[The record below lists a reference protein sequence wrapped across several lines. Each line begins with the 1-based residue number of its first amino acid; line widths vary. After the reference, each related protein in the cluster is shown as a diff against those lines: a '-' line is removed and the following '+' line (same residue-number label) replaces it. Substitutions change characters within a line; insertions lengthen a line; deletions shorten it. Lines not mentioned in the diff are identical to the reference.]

1 MSSHEI
7 FVVEDDPA
15 MRRLLAIVLTKAGYQ
30 VVCFADGEALIAATR
45 KRDPLC
51 ILLDV
56 CLPGKSGLEILRELK
71 ADKCP
76 APVLMI
82 SGTGTIEIAV
92 QAVKGGAIDFVQK
105 PFGGAQL
112 LRHISDALEQAS
124 ARRAVTLESGGSLNL
139 PGCAALTNRE
149 REILAQTLL
158 GKSNKEMGRLY
169 GLSPRTIEDHRSNI
183 KKKTGTKNLFDLFR
197 TTIGWQKFEAL
208 DAAHTGKMAPSSS
221 RKPRRGPLRTDPVDT
236 ART

>member
-1 MSSHEI
+1 MSSREI

-15 MRRLLAIVLTKAGYQ
+15 IRRLLAIVLTKAGYQ
-30 VVCFADGEALIAATR
+30 VICFADGEALIAATR

-71 ADKCP
+71 AHNYP

-82 SGTGTIEIAV
+82 SGTGTIDIAV
-92 QAVKGGAIDFVQK
+92 QAVKAGAIDFVQK
-105 PFGGAQL
+105 PFGGTQL
-112 LRHISDALEQAS
+112 LLRISDALEQAS
-124 ARRAVTLESGGSLNL
+124 ARRAVTLRGGVSLNL
-139 PGCAALTNRE
+139 PGRAALTNRE

-158 GKSNKEMGRLY
+158 GKSNKEMSQLY
-169 GLSPRTIEDHRSNI
+169 GLSPRTIEEHRSNI
-183 KKKTGTKNLFDLFR
+183 KKKTGAKNLFDLVR

-208 DAAHTGKMAPSSS
+208 VVAHTRQNGTELEEGAAPRAAS
-221 RKPRRGPLRTDPVDT
+221 
-236 ART
+236 

>member
-1 MSSHEI
+1 MSSSEI

-15 MRRLLAIVLTKAGYQ
+15 IRRLLAIVLTKAGYQ
-30 VVCFADGEALIAATR
+30 VICFADGEALIAATR

-71 ADKCP
+71 AHNYP

-82 SGTGTIEIAV
+82 SGTGTIDIAV
-92 QAVKGGAIDFVQK
+92 QAVKAGAIDFVQK

-112 LRHISDALEQAS
+112 LLRISDALGQAS
-124 ARRAVTLESGGSLNL
+124 ARRAVTLGGGVSLNL
-139 PGCAALTNRE
+139 PGRPALTNRE

-158 GKSNKEMGRLY
+158 GKSNKEMSQLY
-169 GLSPRTIEDHRSNI
+169 GLSPRTIEEHRSNI
-183 KKKTGTKNLFDLFR
+183 KRKTGAKNLFDLVR

-208 DAAHTGKMAPSSS
+208 LVAHTQQNGTELEEGAAP
-221 RKPRRGPLRTDPVDT
+221 RAAARGMPHQ
-236 ART
+236 

>member
-1 MSSHEI
+1 MSSSEI

-15 MRRLLAIVLTKAGYQ
+15 IRRLLAIVLTKAGYQ
-30 VVCFADGEALIAATR
+30 VICFADGEALIAATR
-45 KRDPLC
+45 KHDPLC

-71 ADKCP
+71 AHNYP

-82 SGTGTIEIAV
+82 SGTGTIDIAV
-92 QAVKGGAIDFVQK
+92 QAVKAGAIDFVQK

-112 LRHISDALEQAS
+112 LLRISDALEQAS
-124 ARRAVTLESGGSLNL
+124 ARRAVTLGGGVSLNL
-139 PGCAALTNRE
+139 PGRPALTSRE

-158 GKSNKEMGRLY
+158 GKSNKEMSQLY
-169 GLSPRTIEDHRSNI
+169 GLSPRTIEEHRSNI
-183 KKKTGTKNLFDLFR
+183 KRKTGAKNLFDLVR

-208 DAAHTGKMAPSSS
+208 LVAHTQQNGTELEEGAAP
-221 RKPRRGPLRTDPVDT
+221 RAAARGMPHQ
-236 ART
+236 

>member
-1 MSSHEI
+1 MSSREI

-15 MRRLLAIVLTKAGYQ
+15 IRRLLAIVLTKAGYQ
-30 VVCFADGEALIAATR
+30 VICFADGEALIAATR

-71 ADKCP
+71 AHNYP

-82 SGTGTIEIAV
+82 SGTGTIDIAV
-92 QAVKGGAIDFVQK
+92 QAVKAGAIDFVQK

-112 LRHISDALEQAS
+112 LLRISDALGQAS
-124 ARRAVTLESGGSLNL
+124 ARRAVTLGGGVSLNL
-139 PGCAALTNRE
+139 PGRPALTNRE

-158 GKSNKEMGRLY
+158 GKSNKEMSQLY
-169 GLSPRTIEDHRSNI
+169 GLSPRTIEEHRSNI
-183 KKKTGTKNLFDLFR
+183 KRKTGAKNLFDLVR

-208 DAAHTGKMAPSSS
+208 LVAHTQQNGTELEEGAAP
-221 RKPRRGPLRTDPVDT
+221 RAAARGMPHQ
-236 ART
+236 